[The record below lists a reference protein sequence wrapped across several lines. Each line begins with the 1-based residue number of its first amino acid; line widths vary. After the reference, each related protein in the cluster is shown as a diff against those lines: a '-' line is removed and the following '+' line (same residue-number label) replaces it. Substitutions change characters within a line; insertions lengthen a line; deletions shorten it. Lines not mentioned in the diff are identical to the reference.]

1 MRAALLVLLAAAAHA
16 APAGFGDSSMGKKA
30 FGVLLIAGEAGGAW
44 RKELPNLRA
53 QLPGVAVESADT
65 MTDAR
70 TLQKALD
77 KLKSQHVE
85 KVVAVP
91 LELVSESPAM
101 DQLRWLF
108 GIRADPADDKPD
120 TSSPTAAPAFKPKT
134 QSTIVLPGSGKAG
147 KRLKFEGELVL
158 TATIDK
164 SAALAEILAERATSQ
179 SRHPAKEAVVLVGRA
194 PRSDKGLEAWKTA
207 TAAIAESVRLKG
219 GFREAAVLYVRDG
232 VRAPQQDKDRA
243 DNKATLRGLTT
254 QGGVVAVPLAADGKF
269 VGQLLQKQLG
279 AGGYRWN
286 GKGVLGDARF
296 TDWVGAISKAAS
308 SLPDARQ
315 YKD

>member
-1 MRAALLVLLAAAAHA
+1 MKAALLVLLAAAAHA
-16 APAGFGDSSMGKKA
+16 APAGFGDSSMGKKPY
-30 FGVLLIAGEAGGAW
+30 GVLLIAGEAGGAW
-44 RKELPNLRA
+44 RRELPNLRA

-85 KVVAVP
+85 KVVAIP

-108 GIRADPADDKPD
+108 GIRAEAVDDRPD
-120 TSSPTAAPAFKPKT
+120 AVNPTAAPAIKPKT
-134 QSTIVLPGSGKAG
+134 QSSIVLAPKGA
-147 KRLKFEGELVL
+147 KRLKFDGELVL

-164 SAALAEILAERATSQ
+164 SAALAEILAERATAQ
-179 SRHPAKEAVVLVGRA
+179 SRHPAKEAVVLVARA
-194 PRSDKGLEAWKTA
+194 PRSDKALEAWKTA
-207 TAAIAESVRLKG
+207 VGAIAESVRLKG

-296 TDWVGAISKAAS
+296 SDWVGAISKAAS
-308 SLPDARQ
+308 TLPDARQ